1 MLLARLDKPIGIFL
15 LLWPTLSA
23 LILAAEGLPETK
35 ILIIFVLGTIL
46 MRSAG
51 CVINDFF
58 DQKYDSSVKR
68 TKNRALINKSLSS
81 KDALVFFIFL
91 IFISF
96 VLVLQL
102 NKFSIFLS
110 LIALFLAIFY
120 PLTKRFFSIP
130 QLFLGLAFSMAILM
144 AFTATKNS
152 IPSEAWLLFV
162 ANVFWALSYDTHY
175 AVTDLKDDINL
186 PIHSSAKFF
195 GLWTPHFITF
205 NYLLMFFILFY
216 LGIRLENSIL
226 YFLFLIIALYLAL
239 NGIYFSQKLSPEMNF
254 MAFKKANL
262 IGFIIFLAFL
272 LEYL

>member
-35 ILIIFVLGTIL
+35 ILAIFVLGTIL

-81 KDALVFFIFL
+81 KDALLFFIFL
-91 IFISF
+91 IFVSF

-102 NKFSIFLS
+102 NGFSVFLS
-110 LIALFLAIFY
+110 FIALFLAIFY
-120 PLTKRFFSIP
+120 PLTKRFFAIP

-144 AFTATKNS
+144 AFTATKNL
-152 IPSEAWLLFV
+152 IPMEAWFLFI

-175 AVTDLKDDINL
+175 AVTDLNDDINL

-195 GLWTPHFITF
+195 GLWTPHFITI

-216 LGIRLENSIL
+216 LGIRLDCSIL
-226 YFLFLIIALYLAL
+226 YFLPLVIALYLAL
-239 NGIYFSQKLSPEMNF
+239 NGIYFSKKMSPEMNF

-262 IGFIIFLAFL
+262 IGFVIFLAFL
-272 LEYL
+272 FEYL

>member
-23 LILAAEGLPETK
+23 LVLAAEGLPETK
-35 ILIIFVLGTIL
+35 ILVIFVLGTIL

-81 KDALVFFIFL
+81 KDALLFFIFL
-91 IFISF
+91 IFVSF

-175 AVTDLKDDINL
+175 AVTDLKDDMNL

-195 GLWTPHFITF
+195 GRWTPHFITF
-205 NYLLMFFILFY
+205 NYLLMFIILFY
-216 LGIRLENSIL
+216 LGFRLENSIL
-226 YFLFLIIALYLAL
+226 YFLPLIIALYFAL
-239 NGIYFSQKLSPEMNF
+239 NGIYFSKKMSPEMNF

-262 IGFIIFLAFL
+262 IGFVIFLAFL

>member
-35 ILIIFVLGTIL
+35 ILVIFVLGTIF

-81 KDALVFFIFL
+81 KDALLFFIFL
-91 IFISF
+91 IFVSF

-120 PLTKRFFSIP
+120 PLTKRFFAIP

-144 AFTATKNS
+144 AFTATKNL
-152 IPSEAWLLFV
+152 IPMEAWLLFV

-195 GLWTPHFITF
+195 GRWTPHFITF
-205 NYLLMFFILFY
+205 NYLLMFIILLY
-216 LGIRLENSIL
+216 LGFRLENSIL
-226 YFLFLIIALYLAL
+226 YFLPLIIALYLAL
-239 NGIYFSQKLSPEMNF
+239 NGIYFSRKMLPKMNF

-262 IGFIIFLAFL
+262 IGFVIFLAFL

>member
-35 ILIIFVLGTIL
+35 IVVIFVLGTIL

-51 CVINDFF
+51 CVINDLF

-68 TKNRALINKSLSS
+68 TKNRPLTIKSVSS
-81 KDALVFFIFL
+81 QDALLFFIFL
-91 IFISF
+91 ILVSF
-96 VLVLQL
+96 LLVLQL
-102 NKFSIFLS
+102 NGFSIFLS
-110 LIALFLAIFY
+110 FIALFLAIFY
-120 PLTKRFFSIP
+120 PLTKRFFAIP
-130 QLFLGLAFSMAILM
+130 QLFLGFAFSMAILM

-152 IPSEAWLLFV
+152 IPSEAWFLFV

-175 AVTDLKDDINL
+175 AVSDLKDDINL

-205 NYLLMFFILFY
+205 SYLLMFFILFY
-216 LGIRLENSIL
+216 LGIRLDFSVM
-226 YFLFLIIALYLAL
+226 YFLPLIIALYLVL
-239 NGIYFSQKLSPEMNF
+239 NGIYFSRKMSPEMNF
-254 MAFKKANL
+254 VAFKKANL
-262 IGFIIFLAFL
+262 IGFVIFLAFL

>member
-35 ILIIFVLGTIL
+35 ILVIFVLGTIF

-81 KDALVFFIFL
+81 KDALLFFIFL
-91 IFISF
+91 IFVSF

-144 AFTATKNS
+144 AFTATKNL
-152 IPSEAWLLFV
+152 IPMEAWLLFV

-195 GLWTPHFITF
+195 GRWTPHFITF
-205 NYLLMFFILFY
+205 NYLLMFIILLY
-216 LGIRLENSIL
+216 LGFRLENSIL
-226 YFLFLIIALYLAL
+226 YFLPLIIALYLAL
-239 NGIYFSQKLSPEMNF
+239 NGIYFSRKMLPKMNF

-262 IGFIIFLAFL
+262 IGFVIFLAFL

>member
-35 ILIIFVLGTIL
+35 ILVIFVLGTIL

-81 KDALVFFIFL
+81 KDALLFFIFL
-91 IFISF
+91 IFVSF

-216 LGIRLENSIL
+216 LGIRLDCSVM
-226 YFLFLIIALYLAL
+226 YFLPLIIALYLVL
-239 NGIYFSQKLSPEMNF
+239 NGIYFSRKMSPEMNF
-254 MAFKKANL
+254 MAFKKANF
-262 IGFIIFLAFL
+262 IGFVIFLAFL